1 MSDYAQWLGAND
13 DYLADALADLRARL
27 QRAAELHEA
36 PIAGMPRQPAP
47 ATATPAAASASALM
61 ESAPAVVVPA
71 ELKHSWLARVFGGQ
85 SSRAPMSVAEM
96 EAIDKLRPEPLP
108 IVADVP
114 ADITGNSGVS
124 NDASAL
130 QDPSPADDSSQPPAL
145 AVLANRLGLSA
156 FERELLL
163 LCIGM
168 ELDTRFPALC
178 AQAQHDPTK
187 PYPTFALAF
196 AVLDQPSWDAL
207 SPERPLRYWRL
218 LDIHQPGSLPL
229 IGAALSADER
239 VVNFVKGMNYLDDR
253 LMPLLTAL
261 APATLPPSQRAIA
274 DRILDGLRH
283 VPAGEALPA
292 VQLLGSDSV
301 SKQGVA
307 HAIADAFGAQAYRL
321 SAELLPSAI
330 AEQETLIR
338 LWQRESQ
345 LLPIAL
351 YIDATDI
358 ERSDATAVLVKRFLA
373 RAGGLSFVDT
383 HEPWANTANH
393 TLSVDVAKPTAIEQ
407 RSLWQRLL
415 GDAAGRQPQHLAGHF
430 DFNLG
435 KIEQIA
441 HTALAAVE
449 QKPEA
454 LAKSLWQGALAH
466 TRPALD
472 QLAQRIEPK
481 AGWDDLK
488 LPDSEKNLLH
498 QIADQVAQRGTVYD
512 DWGFRERM
520 NRGLSISALF
530 AGESGTGKTMAAEVI
545 ASELGLSLYRIDLS
559 AVVSKY
565 IGETEKNLRKLFDA
579 AENGGAI
586 LFFDEADALFGKR
599 SEVKD
604 SHDRYANIEV
614 NYLLQR
620 LESFHGLAILATNM
634 KGSLDSAFLRRL
646 RFVINFPFPGVA
658 ERKAIWA
665 SVFPAKAA
673 TTALDIE
680 RLARLALTGG
690 SIQGI
695 AVNAAFMAAKAGVQI
710 GMPLLLDAARAE
722 YRKLDKPINEA
733 DFRWLESAG
742 AKP

>member
-1 MSDYAQWLGAND
+1 MNDYAPWLEAND
-13 DYLADALADLRARL
+13 QYLADALADLRARL
-27 QRAAELHEA
+27 QRAAQSHDTPAA
-36 PIAGMPRQPAP
+36 PPAP
-47 ATATPAAASASALM
+47 AAAAAALM
-61 ESAPAVVVPA
+61 ESAPAVSAPGGQ
-71 ELKHSWLARVFGGQ
+71 KHSWFARMF
-85 SSRAPMSVAEM
+85 
-96 EAIDKLRPEPLP
+96 
-108 IVADVP
+108 
-114 ADITGNSGVS
+114 
-124 NDASAL
+124 
-130 QDPSPADDSSQPPAL
+130 SSQPGRPSLSSAQMKVIDTPPTAQPLVVAVPEAGTTAADAAASPASAVADGGSHTPAL
-145 AVLANRLGLSA
+145 SVLANRLGLSA
-156 FERELLL
+156 FERDLLL

-168 ELDTRFPALC
+168 ELDTRLPALC
-178 AQAQHDPTK
+178 AQAQHDPAK

-196 AVLDQPSWDAL
+196 AVLDDPSWDAL

-218 LDIHQPGSLPL
+218 LDIHQPGAQPL

-253 LMPLLTAL
+253 LTPLLTAL
-261 APATLPPSQRAIA
+261 PPPTLPPSQRALA
-274 DRILDGLRH
+274 DQVLDGLQH
-283 VPAGEALPA
+283 VPVGDALPV
-292 VQLLGSDSV
+292 VQLLGSDST
-301 SKQGVA
+301 SKQ
-307 HAIADAFGAQAYRL
+307 AIAQAIAAAFGAQAYRL
-321 SAELLPSAI
+321 SAELLPSAT
-330 AEQETLIR
+330 AEQDTLLR

-345 LLPIAL
+345 LLPLAL
-351 YIDATDI
+351 YLDAAEV
-358 ERSDATAVLVKRFLA
+358 ERGDATAILVKRFLA
-373 RAGGLSFVDT
+373 RAGGLTFVDAR
-383 HEPWANTANH
+383 EPWASATMHA
-393 TLSVDVAKPTAIEQ
+393 LSVDVAKPTAVEQ
-407 RSLWQRLL
+407 RTLWQRLL
-415 GDAAGRQPQHLAGHF
+415 GDAAGTQPQQLAGHF

-435 KIEQIA
+435 RIEQIA
-441 HTALAAVE
+441 HAALAAVE
-449 QKPEA
+449 GHAAEQRPEA
-454 LAKSLWQGALAH
+454 LAHTLWQGALAQ

-488 LPDSEKNLLH
+488 LPDSEKTLLH
-498 QIADQVAQRGTVYD
+498 QIADQVGQRSTVYD
-512 DWGFRERM
+512 DWGFRQRM

-530 AGESGTGKTMAAEVI
+530 AGESGTGKTMAAE
-545 ASELGLSLYRIDLS
+545 ALAKELGLSLYRIDLS

-579 AENGGAI
+579 AEDGGAI

-620 LESFHGLAILATNM
+620 MESFRGLAILATNM
-634 KGSLDSAFLRRL
+634 KGALDTAFLRRL

-665 SVFPAKAA
+665 SVFPTQAA
-673 TTALDIE
+673 TTALDFD

-695 AVNAAFMAAKAGVQI
+695 ALNAAFMAAKAGVQV

-722 YRKLDKPINEA
+722 YRKLDKPVNEA

-742 AKP
+742 GKP

>member
-1 MSDYAQWLGAND
+1 MSDVAQWLSAND
-13 DYLADALADLRARL
+13 RYLADALADLRARL
-27 QRAAELHEA
+27 LHAAELHDA
-36 PIAGMPRQPAP
+36 P
-47 ATATPAAASASALM
+47 TATLPAGTPASALM
-61 ESAPAVVVPA
+61 KSAPAVVVPVEA
-71 ELKHSWLARVFGGQ
+71 GHSWFARMFGGQ
-85 SSRAPMSVAEM
+85 SSRTPMSTADTGAV
-96 EAIDKLRPEPLP
+96 DQHRPDPLP

-114 ADITGNSGVS
+114 AEGSDSRAAS
-124 NDASAL
+124 QDATASQNTPSA
-130 QDPSPADDSSQPPAL
+130 AAVDDSPHPPAL
-145 AVLANRLGLSA
+145 IVLANRLGLSA
-156 FERELLL
+156 FERDLLL

-168 ELDTRFPALC
+168 ELDTRMPALC
-178 AQAQHDPTK
+178 ARAQHDPAK
-187 PYPTFALAF
+187 PFPTFALAF

-218 LDIHQPGSLPL
+218 LEIHQPGAQPL
-229 IGAALSADER
+229 VGAALSADER

-261 APATLPPSQRAIA
+261 APMALPPSQRAVA
-274 DRILDGLRH
+274 DRILEGLRQ

-292 VQLLGSDSV
+292 IQLLGSDGT
-301 SKQGVA
+301 SKQGIA
-307 HAIADAFGAQAYRL
+307 QAIADAFGAQAYRL
-321 SAELLPSAI
+321 SAELLPSTI

-351 YIDATDI
+351 YIDAADV
-358 ERSDATAVLVKRFLA
+358 ERGDTTATLVKRLLA
-373 RAGGLSFVDT
+373 RAGGLTFVDT
-383 HEPWANTANH
+383 HEPWAGAASH
-393 TLSVDVAKPTAIEQ
+393 TLSVDVAKPTAVEQ
-407 RSLWQRLL
+407 RTLWQRLL
-415 GDAAGRQPQHLAGHF
+415 GDAAGQQPRHLAGHF

-435 KIEQIA
+435 RIEQIA
-441 HTALAAVE
+441 HGALAAAE
-449 QKPEA
+449 HKPEA
-454 LAKSLWQGALAH
+454 LAQSLWQGALAR

-481 AGWDDLK
+481 AGWADLK
-488 LPDSEKNLLH
+488 LPGNEMTLLH
-498 QIADQVAQRGTVYD
+498 QIADQVAQRSTVYD

-520 NRGLSISALF
+520 NRGLSISVLF

-545 ASELGLSLYRIDLS
+545 ARELGLSLYRIDLS

-579 AENGGAI
+579 AEDGGAI

-620 LESFHGLAILATNM
+620 LESFRGLAILATNM

-646 RFVINFPFPGVA
+646 RFVVNFPFPGAA

-665 SVFPAKAA
+665 SVFPAQAGVG
-673 TTALDIE
+673 ALDLE
-680 RLARLALTGG
+680 RLSRLALTGG

-710 GMPLLLDAARAE
+710 GMPLLLEAARTE

-742 AKP
+742 GKP

>member
-1 MSDYAQWLGAND
+1 MSDYQQWLRAND
-13 DYLADALADLRARL
+13 QYLADALAALRARL
-27 QRAAELHEA
+27 ERAAQRHETPA
-36 PIAGMPRQPAP
+36 PTPAP
-47 ATATPAAASASALM
+47 AAALMTAAPVTVASATPKPSWFGRLFGVRATPVSSGTDSRAADTPPP
-61 ESAPAVVVPA
+61 APAPIAVVVPA
-71 ELKHSWLARVFGGQ
+71 D
-85 SSRAPMSVAEM
+85 APASGA
-96 EAIDKLRPEPLP
+96 APPAATAAHA
-108 IVADVP
+108 ADEVP
-114 ADITGNSGVS
+114 A
-124 NDASAL
+124 L
-130 QDPSPADDSSQPPAL
+130 P
-145 AVLANRLGLSA
+145 VLAERLGLSP
-156 FERELLL
+156 FERDLLL

-168 ELDTRFPALC
+168 ELDTRLPALC
-178 AQAQHDPTK
+178 AQAQHDPAR

-218 LDIHQPGSLPL
+218 LEIHQPGALPL

-239 VVNFVKGMNYLDDR
+239 IVNFVKGMNYVDDR
-253 LMPLLTAL
+253 LMPLLTPL
-261 APATLPPSQRAIA
+261 APATLPPSQQVIA
-274 DRILDGLRH
+274 DRVLDGLQR

-292 VQLLGSDSV
+292 VQLLGGDSV
-301 SKQGVA
+301 SKQGIAQAVA
-307 HAIADAFGAQAYRL
+307 AAFGAQAYRL
-321 SAELLPSAI
+321 SAELLPGAV

-351 YIDATDI
+351 YIDAAEL
-358 ERSDATAVLVKRFLA
+358 ERGDAAAAQVRRLMT
-373 RAGGLSFVDT
+373 RAGGLVFVDA
-383 HEPWANTANH
+383 HEPCAGSAADTV
-393 TLSVDVAKPTAIEQ
+393 SVDVARPTAIEQ

-415 GDAAGRQPQHLAGHF
+415 GELAGPHPQRLAGHF

-441 HTALAAVE
+441 HHALSAA
-449 QKPEA
+449 QQQPET
-454 LAKSLWQGALAH
+454 LASALWQGALAR

-481 AGWDDLK
+481 ASWSDLK
-488 LPDSEKNLLH
+488 LPVSEKDLLQ
-498 QIADQVAQRGTVYD
+498 QIADQVAQRSTVYD
-512 DWGFRERM
+512 DWGFRARM

-545 ASELGLSLYRIDLS
+545 AQELGLSLYRIDLS

-579 AENGGAI
+579 AEDGGSI

-620 LESFHGLAILATNM
+620 LESFRGLAILATNQ
-634 KGSLDSAFLRRL
+634 KGALDSAFLRRL
-646 RFVINFPFPGVA
+646 RFVVNFPFPGVA

-665 SVFPAKAA
+665 SAFPAQLPIAP
-673 TTALDIE
+673 LDLD
-680 RLARLALTGG
+680 RLARLALSGG

-695 AVNAAFMAAKAGVQI
+695 ALNAAFMAAKAGVQI
-710 GMPLLLDAARAE
+710 GMPLILDAARAE
-722 YRKLDKPINEA
+722 FRKLDKPVNET

-742 AKP
+742 GKA

>member
-1 MSDYAQWLGAND
+1 MNDYKPWLQAND
-13 DYLADALADLRARL
+13 QYLTAALADLRTRL
-27 QRAAELHEA
+27 QRAAQLHDA
-36 PIAGMPRQPAP
+36 PATPPAP
-47 ATATPAAASASALM
+47 AAAATALM
-61 ESAPAVVVPA
+61 ESAPAVNAPGGQ
-71 ELKHSWLARVFGGQ
+71 KHSWFARMF
-85 SSRAPMSVAEM
+85 
-96 EAIDKLRPEPLP
+96 
-108 IVADVP
+108 
-114 ADITGNSGVS
+114 
-124 NDASAL
+124 
-130 QDPSPADDSSQPPAL
+130 SSQPARTPLSNAQMKVIDTPPAAQPLVVDVPDAGATATDAAASPASSVTDDSQHTPAL
-145 AVLANRLGLSA
+145 SVLANRLGLSA
-156 FERELLL
+156 FERDLLL

-178 AQAQHDPTK
+178 AQAQHDAAK

-196 AVLDQPSWDAL
+196 AVLDDPSWDAL

-218 LDIHQPGSLPL
+218 LDIHQPGAQPL

-253 LMPLLTAL
+253 LTPLLTAL
-261 APATLPPSQRAIA
+261 PPATLPPSQRAIA
-274 DRILDGLRH
+274 DQLLDGLH
-283 VPAGEALPA
+283 QVPVGDTLPV
-292 VQLLGSDSV
+292 VQLLGSDST
-301 SKQGVA
+301 SKQ
-307 HAIADAFGAQAYRL
+307 AIAQTIAAAFGAQAYRL
-321 SAELLPSAI
+321 SAELLPSAT
-330 AEQETLIR
+330 AEQETLLR

-345 LLPIAL
+345 LLPLAL
-351 YIDATDI
+351 YLDAAEVEHGAAAAI
-358 ERSDATAVLVKRFLA
+358 LVKRFLA
-373 RAGGLSFVDT
+373 RAGGLSFVDAR
-383 HEPWANTANH
+383 EPWASATTRA
-393 TLSVDVAKPTAIEQ
+393 LSVDVAKPTAVEQ
-407 RSLWQRLL
+407 RTLWQRLL
-415 GDAAGRQPQHLAGHF
+415 GDVAGAQPQQLAGHF

-435 KIEQIA
+435 RIEQIA
-441 HTALAAVE
+441 HAALAAVE

-454 LAKSLWQGALAH
+454 LAQTLWQGALAQ

-488 LPDSEKNLLH
+488 LPDSEKTLLR
-498 QIADQVAQRGTVYD
+498 QIADQVGQRSTVYD
-512 DWGFRERM
+512 DWGFRQRM

-530 AGESGTGKTMAAEVI
+530 TGESGTGKTMAAEVL
-545 ASELGLSLYRIDLS
+545 AKELSLSLYRIDLS

-579 AENGGAI
+579 AEDGGAI

-620 LESFHGLAILATNM
+620 LESFRGLAILATNM
-634 KGSLDSAFLRRL
+634 KGALDTAFLRRL

-665 SVFPAKAA
+665 SVFPAQAA
-673 TTALDIE
+673 VTALDVD

-695 AVNAAFMAAKAGVQI
+695 ALNAAFMAAKAGVSV
-710 GMPLLLDAARAE
+710 GMPLLLDAARSE
-722 YRKLDKPINEA
+722 YRKLDKPVNEA

-742 AKP
+742 GKP

>member
-1 MSDYAQWLGAND
+1 MSDYAPWLEAND
-13 DYLADALADLRARL
+13 QYLAAALADLRVRL
-27 QRAAELHEA
+27 QRAAQSHDA
-36 PIAGMPRQPAP
+36 PATAPPAP
-47 ATATPAAASASALM
+47 ATALM
-61 ESAPAVVVPA
+61 ESAPAVNAPGGQ
-71 ELKHSWLARVFGGQ
+71 KHSWFARIF
-85 SSRAPMSVAEM
+85 SSQPARTPLSNAQMQVIGTPPAAQPLVVEVPDAATAAADAAASPTSSVAE
-96 EAIDKLRPEPLP
+96 DGKH
-108 IVADVP
+108 
-114 ADITGNSGVS
+114 T
-124 NDASAL
+124 
-130 QDPSPADDSSQPPAL
+130 PAL
-145 AVLANRLGLSA
+145 SVLANRLGLSA
-156 FERELLL
+156 FERQLLL

-178 AQAQHDPTK
+178 AQAQHDPAK

-196 AVLDQPSWDAL
+196 AVLDEPSWDAL

-218 LDIHQPGSLPL
+218 LDIHQPGAQPL

-253 LMPLLTAL
+253 LTPLLTAL
-261 APATLPPSQRAIA
+261 PPATLPPSQRAIA
-274 DRILDGLRH
+274 DQLLDSLQH
-283 VPAGEALPA
+283 VPVGDTLPV
-292 VQLLGSDSV
+292 VQLLGSDST
-301 SKQGVA
+301 SKQ
-307 HAIADAFGAQAYRL
+307 AIAQTIAAAFGAQAYRL
-321 SAELLPSAI
+321 SAELLPSAT
-330 AEQETLIR
+330 AEQETLLR

-345 LLPIAL
+345 LLPLAL
-351 YIDATDI
+351 YLDAAEV
-358 ERSDATAVLVKRFLA
+358 ERGDATAVLVKRFLA
-373 RAGGLSFVDT
+373 RAGGLSFVDAR
-383 HEPWANTANH
+383 EPWVGATTRA
-393 TLSVDVAKPTAIEQ
+393 LSVDVAKPTAVEQ
-407 RSLWQRLL
+407 RTLWQRLL
-415 GDAAGRQPQHLAGHF
+415 GDVAGAQPQQLAGHF

-435 KIEQIA
+435 RIEQIA
-441 HTALAAVE
+441 HAALASVE
-449 QKPEA
+449 GKPEA
-454 LAKSLWQGALAH
+454 LAHTLWQGALAQ

-472 QLAQRIEPK
+472 QLAQRIVPK

-488 LPDSEKNLLH
+488 LPDSEKTLLR
-498 QIADQVAQRGTVYD
+498 QIADQVGQRSTVYD
-512 DWGFRERM
+512 DWGFRQRM

-530 AGESGTGKTMAAEVI
+530 TGESGTGKTMAAEVL
-545 ASELGLSLYRIDLS
+545 AKELGLSLYRIDLS

-579 AENGGAI
+579 AEDGGAI

-620 LESFHGLAILATNM
+620 LESFRGLAILATNM
-634 KGSLDSAFLRRL
+634 KGALDTAFLRRL
-646 RFVINFPFPGVA
+646 RFVINFPFPGAA

-665 SVFPAKAA
+665 SVFPAQA
-673 TTALDIE
+673 TVGALDLD

-695 AVNAAFMAAKAGVQI
+695 ALNAAFMAAKAGVQI

-722 YRKLDKPINEA
+722 YRKLDKPVNEA

>member
-1 MSDYAQWLGAND
+1 VP
-13 DYLADALADLRARL
+13 LA
-27 QRAAELHEA
+27 AA
-36 PIAGMPRQPAP
+36 P
-47 ATATPAAASASALM
+47 TSTPASAEMASA
-61 ESAPAVVVPA
+61 PTVGVPA
-71 ELKHSWLARVFGGQ
+71 APRPSWFSRMFGGRPAQ
-85 SSRAPMSVAEM
+85 APGTGPAADVA
-96 EAIDKLRPEPLP
+96 AIDQQRPEPLP
-108 IVADVP
+108 IMVEVP
-114 ADITGNSGVS
+114 AEASGGGAATR
-124 NDASAL
+124 DAGATP
-130 QDPSPADDSSQPPAL
+130 DTPPSGAAVEDSSHPPAMT
-145 AVLANRLGLSA
+145 VLMGRLGLSS
-156 FERELLL
+156 FERDLLL

-178 AQAQHDPTK
+178 ARAQHDPAR

-196 AVLDQPSWDAL
+196 AVLDDPSWDAL

-218 LDIHQPGSLPL
+218 LDIHQPGPLPL
-229 IGAALSADER
+229 ISAALSADER

-253 LMPLLTAL
+253 LTPLLTAL
-261 APATLPPSQRAIA
+261 APAGLPPSQRAIA
-274 DRILDGLRH
+274 ERILDGLRR
-283 VPAGEALPA
+283 VPAGEVLPA
-292 VQLLGSDSV
+292 VQLLGSDGV
-301 SKQGVA
+301 SKQGIA
-307 HAIADAFGAQAYRL
+307 QTIADAFGAQAYRL

-351 YIDATDI
+351 YLDAADV
-358 ERSDATAVLVKRFLA
+358 ERGDATAALVKRFLA
-373 RAGGLSFVDT
+373 RAGGLTFVDT
-383 HEPWANTANH
+383 HETWAGAASH
-393 TLSVDVAKPTAIEQ
+393 ALSVDVAKPTAVEQ
-407 RSLWQRLL
+407 RALWQRLL
-415 GDAAGRQPQHLAGHF
+415 GDVAGEQPQHLASHF

-435 KIEQIA
+435 KIEQVA
-441 HTALAAVE
+441 HAALAAVSE
-449 QKPEA
+449 TGAGQKSEA
-454 LAKSLWQGALAH
+454 LAKSLWQGALAR

-481 AGWDDLK
+481 AGWTDLK
-488 LPDSEKNLLH
+488 LPDSETDLLH
-498 QIADQVAQRGTVYD
+498 QIADQVAQRSTVYD

-530 AGESGTGKTMAAEVI
+530 TGESGTGKTMAAEVL
-545 ASELGLSLYRIDLS
+545 AKELGLSLYRIDLS

-579 AENGGAI
+579 AEDGGAI

-634 KGSLDSAFLRRL
+634 KGALDGAFLRRL
-646 RFVINFPFPGVA
+646 RFVVNFPFPGVL

-665 SVFPAKAA
+665 SVFPAQAA
-673 TTALDIE
+673 TTALDFE

-695 AVNAAFMAAKAGVQI
+695 AINAAFLAAKAGVQI
-710 GMPLLLDAARAE
+710 GMPLLLDAARTE
-722 YRKLDKPINEA
+722 YRKLDKPVNEA

-742 AKP
+742 GKG